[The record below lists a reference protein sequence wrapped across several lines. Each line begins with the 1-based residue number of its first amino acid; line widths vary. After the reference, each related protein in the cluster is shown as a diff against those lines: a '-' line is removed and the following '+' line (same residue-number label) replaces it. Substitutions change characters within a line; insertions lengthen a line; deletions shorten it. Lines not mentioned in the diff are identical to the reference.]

1 MDVPYPLPRREP
13 YSPEKI
19 KQLFQAAG
27 VPVSAWAESNGYTR
41 RDVYML
47 LNGQFKGKYGRMHEL
62 AIKLGMKLPVERI
75 AA

>member
-1 MDVPYPLPRREP
+1 MDVPYPLPTHQP
-13 YSPEKI
+13 YSADKI

-27 VPVSAWAESNGYTR
+27 VPVSTWAESNGYSR

-47 LNGQFKGKYGRMHEL
+47 LNGQFKGKYGRGHEL
-62 AIKLGMKLPVERI
+62 AIKLGMKLPVKQL

>member
-1 MDVPYPLPRREP
+1 MELPYALPTRAP
-13 YSPEKI
+13 YSAEKV

-27 VPVSAWAESNGYTR
+27 VPVSTWAESNGYTR
-41 RDVYML
+41 RDAYML

-62 AIKLGMKLPVERI
+62 AIRLGMKLPVEAL